1 MATISTIIPTIGRVE
16 SLRAL
21 LESILRQTR
30 RPDEILVADGSDAD
44 AIATLIAEP
53 EWIVEDLKITHLKV
67 SPPNAVRQRETAIA
81 RASGKYLFLLDD
93 DVVLEPECLANMADL
108 LDAKPELS
116 AVTAD
121 FSNQTW
127 SNPTKLW
134 RYYLRLFHGVR
145 KGEWQGRV
153 IGPLLRFG
161 YNPSP
166 VEPMPM
172 YWLGAGNSLI
182 RRSAYDAVGGFSDFF
197 LHRCTMNED
206 VDLGLKL
213 SRVGRIL
220 FCPAARM
227 AHHHAPGGRVTMAV
241 AAEDDLYNRFLV
253 LRRTCQKSATRTFGL
268 ISLFLLVET
277 VSHFLGSLKRGNFQG
292 FLPRLWGRLRGFFR
306 VILAPSAVTSMPA
319 GQKTITLDP
328 R

>member
-1 MATISTIIPTIGRVE
+1 MAAISTIIPTIGRAE

-44 AIATLIAEP
+44 AISDLIAEP
-53 EWIVEDLKITHLKV
+53 VWLAAGMKITQLKV
-67 SPPNAVRQRETAIA
+67 SPPNAVAQRKAAITQS
-81 RASGKYLFLLDD
+81 RGEYLFLLDD
-93 DVVLEPECLANMADL
+93 DVVLEPDCLENMTDL

-127 SNPTKLW
+127 SNPTTLW
-134 RYYLRLFHGVR
+134 RCYLRLFHGVR

-153 IGPLLRFG
+153 VGPLLRFG

-166 VEPMPM
+166 TEPMPM
-172 YWLGAGNSLI
+172 QWLGAGNSLI
-182 RRSAYDAVGGFSDFF
+182 RRSVYEAAGGLSDFF

-213 SRVGRIL
+213 SRLGPIML
-220 FCPAARM
+220 HPGARL
-227 AHHHAPGGRVTMAV
+227 AHHHASSGRVSV
-241 AAEDDLYNRFLV
+241 KDAAEDDIFNRYMV
-253 LRRTCQKSATRTFGL
+253 LHRTCNYTRVNAC
-268 ISLFLLVET
+268 FLASVYALAEIF
-277 VSHFLGSLKRGNFQG
+277 SNLLGNIWRWRFQDFLERSS
-292 FLPRLWGRLRGFFR
+292 GRLKGLARAFR
-306 VILAPSAVTSMPA
+306 QT
-319 GQKTITLDP
+319 D
-328 R
+328 